1 MNSIVRHNQFYYG
14 IHFFILKQ
22 FLLTKKSF
30 TNLKNKKEN
39 IVKKLLLS
47 FLFLVL
53 AGSLL
58 AQPTHYNW
66 QNVGTSSNTF
76 PFGQS
81 AGKAVNWL
89 FLPNS
94 LINPIPVPSGMEITK
109 VYWWWTSGGSRTYT
123 NFHILMAQATI
134 TNLTSGSFYAG
145 PWDTVYFNATLSMS
159 GTTNSWSTPITLDTP
174 YPYDPTK
181 SLLMFIG
188 QCGGPGSGMYIRQN
202 TSPGGIKRVWSVGGC
217 PFTPYSGGDAS
228 TLNFGV
234 DVQSAAPPIGP
245 VPEIIYYKFEDNPTP
260 TTVTNFA
267 IPGQGTN
274 PATLSGTTALTSGG
288 QFDSCII
295 GNGATNGG
303 VVTGWNNSLGSGS
316 WTISMWVNIPTDP
329 TGLAHYMFG
338 DGAGSFRCFH
348 NGVAYP
354 NNLLLRGTGIT
365 QVLVNG
371 VGPTPTVVHFVYD
384 SAASEIRT
392 YKNGVYNT
400 TVAQTPLNL
409 AAGTGFKVGGYG
421 SSRTMKARIDEFRVY
436 SRALDSTEIALTW
449 NHQLPIITGIPTP
462 VLNMPDKF
470 ILSQNYPNPFNPT
483 TTIDYQTP
491 TKGLVI
497 LKVYDILG
505 KEISTLVNQ
514 VKNAGSY
521 TVEFN
526 GSNLPSGTYFYRLE
540 AGDNLDVKKM
550 ILLK

>member
-1 MNSIVRHNQFYYG
+1 M
-14 IHFFILKQ
+14 
-22 FLLTKKSF
+22 
-30 TNLKNKKEN
+30 
-39 IVKKLLLS
+39 KKLLLS

-81 AGKAVNWL
+81 AGKGVNWL
-89 FLPNS
+89 FLPGAFT
-94 LINPIPVPSGMEITK
+94 NPTPVPPGQEITK
-109 VYWWWTSGGSRTYT
+109 VYFFVTSGGSRTYT
-123 NFHILMAQATI
+123 NFHILMAQATL

-145 PWDTVYFNATLSMS
+145 PWDTVYFNSSLSQTWTS
-159 GTTNSWSTPITLDTP
+159 TSWSTPITLDTP

-181 SLLMFIG
+181 SLVLFVG

-202 TSPGGIKRVWSVGGC
+202 TSLGGIKRVWSVGGC

-228 TLNFGV
+228 TVNFGV

-260 TTVTNFA
+260 TTVINYA
-267 IPGQGTN
+267 IPGQGTS
-274 PATLSGTTALTSGG
+274 PASLVGASTLTSGG
-288 QFDSCII
+288 QFDTCLAST
-295 GNGATNGG
+295 GAANGG
-303 VVTGWNNSLGSGS
+303 VNTGWNCNLGMGS
-316 WTISMWVNIPTDP
+316 WTISTWMQIPPST
-329 TGLAHYMFG
+329 TGSAHYLFG
-338 DGAGSFRCFH
+338 DGGSGSFRCFH
-348 NGVAYP
+348 NGVAY
-354 NNLLLRGTGIT
+354 NGLMFRGNFT
-365 QVLVNG
+365 QVLIPPPINNNV
-371 VGPTPTVVHFVYD
+371 PVVIHFVYD
-384 SAASEIRT
+384 SAATTKEIKV
-392 YKNGVYNT
+392 YKDGAFLMSVP
-400 TVAQTPLNL
+400 QSPLNIP
-409 AAGTGFKVGGYG
+409 TGSGFRVGGYG
-421 SSRTMKARIDEFRVY
+421 SSATGLNAKLDEFRVY
-436 SRALDSTEIALTW
+436 SRALDTSEISATW
-449 NHQLPIITGIPTP
+449 NHQLPIITGVPTP

-470 ILSQNYPNPFNPT
+470 VLSQNYPNPFNPT
-483 TTIDYQTP
+483 TTIKYQTP

-505 KEISTLVNQ
+505 KEISTLVNE

-526 GSNLPSGTYFYRLE
+526 GGNLPSGTYFYRLE